1 MISIQKVSKSF
12 GSFQALRNI
21 DLDVKTGELVA
32 LLGPSGC
39 GKTTLLRIIAGL
51 ESVDSGSIIS
61 GDQDITGHAPQS
73 RRIGFVFQHFA
84 LFKHMT
90 VFDNIAFG
98 LTARPKHIRLPK
110 QEIRKKVS
118 DLLKLIQM
126 EWLADAFPGKLSGGQ
141 RQRVALA
148 RALAIEP
155 SVLLLDEPF
164 SSLDAT
170 VRRELR
176 RWLRRLH
183 DDLHIT
189 SVFVTHDQEEA
200 LEVANRVVVMN
211 QGTIEQIGTPEEVYE
226 FPANK
231 FVYQFLGDVN
241 FFKGRLNN
249 GNFDFSGNHF
259 LSPSYSSVNDA
270 TAIGCIRP
278 DEIEIKKESAP
289 CLISAKV
296 ESIRPAGPIVR
307 LELRRDDDGELVLAE
322 LKRNAYK
329 LLEVQ
334 LNDKVY
340 LNIAGMKVFLDQGVN
355 I

>member
-1 MISIQKVSKSF
+1 MISIKKVSKSF
-12 GSFQALRNI
+12 GPFQALRNI

-73 RRIGFVFQHFA
+73 RKIGFVFQHFA
-84 LFKHMT
+84 LFRHMT

-98 LTARPKHIRLPK
+98 LTARPKHVRLPK

-176 RWLRRLH
+176 RWLKRLQN
-183 DDLHIT
+183 DLHIT
-189 SVFVTHDQEEA
+189 SIFVTHDQEEA

-211 QGTIEQIGTPEEVYE
+211 QGKIEQIGTPEEVYE
-226 FPANK
+226 HPANK

-241 FFKGRLNN
+241 VFKGRLSK
-249 GNFDFSGNHF
+249 GHFDFSDNTA
-259 LSPSYSSVNDA
+259 LPQSYSSPVGPKA
-270 TAIGCIRP
+270 VGYIRP
-278 DEIEIKKESAP
+278 DEIDVIKEPSP
-289 CLISAKV
+289 GLISASV
-296 ESIRPAGPIVR
+296 VSLQHAGPIVR
-307 LELRRDDDGELVLAE
+307 MELRRDDGGDLVLAE
-322 LKRNAYK
+322 LKRNVFKSLDVHAG
-329 LLEVQ
+329 
-334 LNDKVY
+334 DKVY
-340 LNIAGMKVFLDQGVN
+340 LNIEGMKVFVDEGVN

>member
-1 MISIQKVSKSF
+1 MITIRSISKSF
-12 GSFQALRNI
+12 GTYRALDDINLEI
-21 DLDVKTGELVA
+21 AKGELLA

-51 ESVDSGSIIS
+51 ETVDNGTILF
-61 GDQDITGHAPQS
+61 DNEDIAGLLPQK

-98 LTARPKHIRLPK
+98 LTARPARSRPSK
-110 QEIRKKVS
+110 QEIAKRVK

-126 EWLADAFPGKLSGGQ
+126 EWLADSFPGKLSGGQ

-164 SSLDAT
+164 GALDAT

-176 RWLRRLH
+176 RWLKRLH

-189 SVFVTHDQEEA
+189 SIFVTHDQEEA

-211 QGTIEQIGTPEEVYE
+211 KGKIEQIGSPEEVYSR
-226 FPANK
+226 PANR

-241 FFKGRLNN
+241 VFKGRLKE
-249 GNFDFSGNHF
+249 GSFDYSGNRNTAP
-259 LSPSYSSVNDA
+259 LSAAADV
-270 TAIGCIRP
+270 TEAIGCIRP
-278 DEIEIKKESAP
+278 DEIEIVVSPAP
-289 CLISAKV
+289 GLIAAHV
-296 ESIRPAGPIVR
+296 GTVRPAGPVVR
-307 LELRRDDDGELVLAE
+307 VELKRDDDGALVLAE
-322 LKRNAYK
+322 LRRNAFAA
-329 LLEVQ
+329 LGIRPDDQ
-334 LNDKVY
+334 VY
-340 LNIAGMKVFLDQGVN
+340 LNFASMKTFVDEGAY

>member
-12 GSFQALRNI
+12 GSFQALHEV
-21 DLDVKTGELVA
+21 DLEVQTGELVA

-39 GKTTLLRIIAGL
+39 GKTTLLRVIAGL
-51 ESVDSGSIIS
+51 ESVDSGSILS
-61 GDQDITGHAPQS
+61 GGQDITEHAPQS
-73 RRIGFVFQHFA
+73 RKMGFVFQHFA
-84 LFKHMT
+84 LFRHMT

-98 LTARPKHIRLPK
+98 LKARQKHVRLPK

-126 EWLADAFPGKLSGGQ
+126 DWLADAFPGNLSGGQ

-155 SVLLLDEPF
+155 AVLLLDEPF

-176 RWLRRLH
+176 RWLKRLH

-189 SVFVTHDQEEA
+189 SIFVTHDQEEA

-211 QGTIEQIGTPEEVYE
+211 QGKIEQIGTPEEVYE
-226 FPANK
+226 HPANK

-241 FFKGRLNN
+241 VFNGRLNK
-249 GNFDFSGNHF
+249 GHFDFSNTMAQSQSYV
-259 LSPSYSSVNDA
+259 SPEDSKAVGY
-270 TAIGCIRP
+270 IRP
-278 DEIEIKKESAP
+278 DEIEIAKQPSAG
-289 CLISAKV
+289 LISARV
-296 ESIRPAGPIVR
+296 VSIQPAGSIVR
-307 LELRRDDDGELVLAE
+307 MELKRDDGGDLMLAE

-329 LLEVQ
+329 SLDVHVSDQ
-334 LNDKVY
+334 VY
-340 LNIAGMKVFLDQGVN
+340 LNIDGMKVFVDEGVN